1 VSWVYLDA
9 FFTDWLALATIPM
22 SEKKKRK
29 KPNKRGKKGA
39 AQGDEPDEDYAVST
53 IRYKAFPMTL
63 IKELKV
69 GPNNL
74 TVADHLQLCKG
85 LANGTIM
92 LEALPFKI
100 KDIRSKAN
108 VKKWIK
114 VVVNNCR
121 AAMHIQESM
130 NAETQDG
137 PEAAYVPL
145 NWNEIRVQYGF
156 RDDLLK
162 EWARSFQT
170 TEANLSAANSRRRAI
185 HNALVARDKVRDEA
199 AVFVAETFAPPRRFF
214 SDIDQIVRKDAVIK
228 DVVSVKEKH
237 FHAVV
242 TLPNVDG
249 NPVKFEVLLMH
260 CTAAEM
266 NYSIPDGVT
275 VSSPGIW
282 INDPPQGILDPKQ
295 YEWEKSPW
303 GRDHFDVANSVMTTM
318 FKDECVVVNYL
329 ARSQMED
336 CDKSGIAAVS
346 HTPCV
351 ANVMFLRDIK

>member
-1 VSWVYLDA
+1 
-9 FFTDWLALATIPM
+9 M
-22 SEKKKRK
+22 SDKKKK
-29 KPNKRGKKGA
+29 KPNRRGKKGA
-39 AQGDEPDEDYAVST
+39 AIEDPVEDYAVST
-53 IRYKAFPMTL
+53 IRYKPFPITL

-85 LANGTIM
+85 LANGGIM
-92 LEALPFKI
+92 LEELPYKI
-100 KDIRSKAN
+100 KDIRCKAN

-114 VVVNNCR
+114 VVVNNTR
-121 AAMHIQESM
+121 EAMHVQE
-130 NAETQDG
+130 NRDAETQLG
-137 PEAAYVPL
+137 TQAPFEQL
-145 NWNEIRVQYGF
+145 SWNAIRVRYGF

-162 EWARSFQT
+162 EWGRSFQT
-170 TEANLSAANSRRRAI
+170 TEANLSSANSRRRAV
-185 HNALVARDKVRDEA
+185 HNATVARDKLRGEDAAFVSEA
-199 AVFVAETFAPPRRFF
+199 FAPPRRFF

-228 DVVSVKEKH
+228 DVVTLKEKH

-242 TLPNVDG
+242 TLLNVDG

-266 NYSIPDGVT
+266 KYAIPDGVT

-295 YEWEKSPW
+295 YEWDKTAW
-303 GRDHFDVANSVMTTM
+303 GRDHFDVANNVMTSM
-318 FKDECVVVNYL
+318 FKDEFVVATYL

-336 CDKSGIAAVS
+336 CDQSGSAAVS
-346 HTPCV
+346 HVACV
-351 ANVMFLRDIK
+351 ASVLVLRDRK

>member
-1 VSWVYLDA
+1 VSWVFLDA
-9 FFTDWLALATIPM
+9 FFTDWLVVATIPM
-22 SEKKKRK
+22 SDKKKKK

-39 AQGDEPDEDYAVST
+39 AKNEEDTADYAVST
-53 IRYKAFPMTL
+53 IRYKPFPITL

-92 LEALPFKI
+92 LEELPYKI
-100 KDIRSKAN
+100 KDIRCKAN

-114 VVVNNCR
+114 LVVNNTR
-121 AAMHIQESM
+121 EAMHTQESRD
-130 NAETQDG
+130 AETQLG
-137 PEAAYVPL
+137 AQAPFAL
-145 NWNEIRVQYGF
+145 LSWNAIRIQYGF

-170 TEANLSAANSRRRAI
+170 TEANLSAANSRRRAV
-185 HNALVARDKVRDEA
+185 HNAMVARDKLRGDDAAFVSEA
-199 AVFVAETFAPPRRFF
+199 FAPPRRFF

-228 DVVSVKEKH
+228 DVVTLKEKH

-260 CTAAEM
+260 CSASEM
-266 NYSIPDGVT
+266 RYAVPDGVT

-295 YEWEKSPW
+295 YEWDKTPW
-303 GRDHFDVANSVMTTM
+303 GRDHFDVANSVMTGM
-318 FKDECVVVNYL
+318 FKDECVVATYL

-346 HTPCV
+346 HVACV
-351 ANVMFLRDIK
+351 ASVVVLRDRK